1 LKNRRQKKILEL
13 IIRYEI
19 STQEELMEKLKEAGF
34 DVTQATVS
42 RDIREMKLT
51 KVETNGHLRYVAYR
65 ESDEDLHEKYRKV
78 LREGFLSMDNAQNI
92 LVIKTISGM
101 AMAVAAALDS
111 MDYPELVGCIA
122 GDDCVMCAVRSLDDT
137 VNLMAKL
144 RRIIER

>member
-1 LKNRRQKKILEL
+1 MKNRRQKKILEL

-78 LREGFLSMDNAQNI
+78 LREGFL
-92 LVIKTISGM
+92 
-101 AMAVAAALDS
+101 
-111 MDYPELVGCIA
+111 
-122 GDDCVMCAVRSLDDT
+122 
-137 VNLMAKL
+137 
-144 RRIIER
+144 